1 MLIVNSVLLVLYVR
15 VHYMYVCVHCAFTV
29 RQVDSLLEDR
39 NVRKREVEALQKRNT
54 ERIASLTNQQQKLQ
68 GLLYDSTKDFLEL
81 KYAQRKKEREWIS
94 EKDMFLQQVDQ
105 YREQLTARKDDSLL
119 DFSGLDL
126 GTNDADC
133 NQRNP
138 PQIQLQLHQTQQL
151 ADNYR
156 SQCMH
161 LENDLSRVR
170 EEYEASKHLFK
181 ERTDKLTKRLRLMNA
196 RYEEI
201 EKRRALEVEG
211 YKNDVKILRQRLKE
225 LEKQLY
231 RVSGFLVNLLD
242 W

>member
-1 MLIVNSVLLVLYVR
+1 M
-15 VHYMYVCVHCAFTV
+15 CAFV
-29 RQVDSLLEDR
+29 FIVCQVDALLEDR
-39 NVRKREVEALQKRNT
+39 NVRRSEVEALQKCST
-54 ERIASLTNQQQKLQ
+54 EKIASLTNQLQKVQ
-68 GLLYDSTKDFLEL
+68 CLLYESTKDFLDL

-94 EKDMFLQQVDQ
+94 EKDLLLQQTDQ
-105 YREQLTARKDDSLL
+105 LREQLTTRKEDSLL

-126 GTNDADC
+126 GANDIDY

-161 LENDLSRVR
+161 LENELSRVR
-170 EEYEASKHLFK
+170 EEYEVSKRLFK
-181 ERTDKLTKRLRLMNA
+181 ERTDKLTKRLGLMNA

-231 RVSGFLVNLLD
+231 RVSRF
-242 W
+242 